1 MLSLE
6 EMKGVKINPDV
17 AREAYEQAEKRLADA
32 LQTKSAFE
40 QKAFTL
46 FGGYTT
52 VSFALVGVAGSMFED
67 DGLTRVAL
75 ALGLSGIVLIVG
87 ALLLVLALRDRTYGA
102 LGSNPDMWL
111 RRDTIDGVDGT
122 LPLMLAYI
130 TFHHQKRIKESIKSN
145 NSMAAL
151 IRWAI
156 YAGLSAPIV
165 AAVTAFTP
173 LADCLQTFL

>member
-6 EMKGVKINPDV
+6 ELKGVKINPDV
-17 AREAYEQAEKRLADA
+17 AREAYEQAEKRLADV

-52 VSFALVGVAGSMFED
+52 FSFALIGVAGSMFKS
-67 DGLTRVAL
+67 DGWTRVVL
-75 ALGLSGIVLIVG
+75 ALGLSGVILIVG
-87 ALLLVLALRDRTYGA
+87 TVLLVLALHERDYGA
-102 LGSNPDMWL
+102 LGSNPEVWL
-111 RRDTIDGVDGT
+111 RRDTIDGIDGT

-130 TFHHQKRIKESIKSN
+130 TFHHQKRIKESIASN

-151 IRWAI
+151 IRRAI
-156 YAGLSAPIV
+156 YAGVFAPII
-165 AAVTAFTP
+165 AAAALFTP
-173 LADCLQTFL
+173 LADCLQTLL